1 MIETL
6 GARELDVLKVLWSH
20 GPSTVSDV
28 RSRLPA
34 RLAYTTVLTIL
45 RNLDAKEMVGHAE
58 EGRAHRYFAR
68 IERGAVQESAVGR
81 VVDTLFGGKFESL
94 LTHLVDAR
102 GLETDE
108 LRRLHDLL
116 GKRLGDAPRE
126 DA

>member
-6 GARELDVLKVLWSH
+6 GARELDVLTALWSY
-20 GPSTVSDV
+20 GPSTVSEV

-45 RNLDAKEMVGHAE
+45 RNLEAKEMVGHTE
-58 EGRAHRYFAR
+58 EGKAHRYFAR
-68 IERGAVQESAVGR
+68 IGRGAVQESAVGR

-102 GLETDE
+102 GLDPDE
-108 LRRLHDLL
+108 LKRLHDLL
-116 GKRLGDAPRE
+116 GQRLGNVPKE
-126 DA
+126 DP

>member
-1 MIETL
+1 MNETL
-6 GARELDVLKVLWSH
+6 GARELDVLTALWDH
-20 GPSTVSDV
+20 GPSTVADV

-45 RNLDAKEMVGHAE
+45 RNLEAKEMVGHTE
-58 EGRAHRYFAR
+58 EGKTHRYFAR

-81 VVDTLFGGKFESL
+81 VVDTLFGGKLESL

-102 GLETDE
+102 GLEPDE

-116 GKRLGDAPRE
+116 SSRLGAPRKE